1 MLILETEN
9 QKKFESKQK
18 LEIAKNWILTRKL
31 SEELELRVLNYFNF
45 AQEKFADLIQYDF
58 LDNLPLSLKTE
69 LTFYIHKD
77 LIPKVKLFELGDPAF
92 VMSFVRH
99 LKPKLF
105 MAQDFIIRQGDYA
118 DEFYFIRAG
127 AVEVLS
133 TDGETAISILEE
145 GAYFGE
151 IGILLG
157 ICRTVSVKT
166 TTATL
171 TSSIHKDELL
181 KILKN
186 FPEHCDYLKKV
197 AEQRLLTTN
206 VEYFDRDF
214 DLLEEYS
221 DCDSNSSDDSYE
233 EYYTPAEHKNKS

>member
-105 MAQDFIIRQGDYA
+105 MAQDSNKF
-118 DEFYFIRAG
+118 EFLLRIFCCFSQLHK
-127 AVEVLS
+127 VLYYDLRFD
-133 TDGETAISILEE
+133 T
-145 GAYFGE
+145 
-151 IGILLG
+151 
-157 ICRTVSVKT
+157 SVQQ
-166 TTATL
+166 
-171 TSSIHKDELL
+171 
-181 KILKN
+181 KIN
-186 FPEHCDYLKKV
+186 
-197 AEQRLLTTN
+197 
-206 VEYFDRDF
+206 
-214 DLLEEYS
+214 
-221 DCDSNSSDDSYE
+221 
-233 EYYTPAEHKNKS
+233 